1 MTARDQLQN
10 QAKRCERIAAY
21 LYDRARAVGNATAE
35 PEDREPWTEEV
46 AGSLETYIALT
57 AHTAADACQESADTL
72 RGIAQVYAGRIP

>member
-10 QAKRCERIAAY
+10 QAKRLERIAAY
-21 LYDRARAVGNATAE
+21 LHDRA
-35 PEDREPWTEEV
+35 P
-46 AGSLETYIALT
+46 SLDMDPNGIALT

>member
-10 QAKRCERIAAY
+10 AAKRLERIAAY
-21 LYDRARAVGNATAE
+21 LYDRAGQVSDEEPYNA
-35 PEDREPWTEEV
+35 
-46 AGSLETYIALT
+46 ETVALT

>member
-10 QAKRCERIAAY
+10 QAKRLERIASV
-21 LYDRARAVGNATAE
+21 LYDRAGTVDNPT
-35 PEDREPWTEEV
+35 EDE
-46 AGSLETYIALT
+46 IALT

>member
-10 QAKRCERIAAY
+10 QAKRLERIAAHIY
-21 LYDRARAVGNATAE
+21 MRLD
-35 PEDREPWTEEV
+35 DSTENE
-46 AGSLETYIALT
+46 IALT